1 MGARSRIR
9 SRSQGEPAD
18 AERLRSGRW
27 LGIEAGGE

>member
-9 SRSQGEPAD
+9 SRSQGEPVD

-27 LGIEAGGE
+27 LDIGADEE

>member
-9 SRSQGEPAD
+9 SRSQGEPDD
-18 AERLRSGRW
+18 AERLRSDRW